1 MLSKYPSL
9 LSGAVEIGK
18 HGKSYVRLSVRRIK
32 EERGG
37 CVVIAVQKGLLTHST
52 LSRPGDFKPVAFSG
66 LRHGFTLSTTPGIT
80 EGVIDN
86 QPFDMELMARRPLKN
101 K

>member
-1 MLSKYPSL
+1 MRDRAEVARQPHKLEVVGSIPSPATKVSDRPLENCHKHRVGGVSKDPSL

-37 CVVIAVQKGLLTHST
+37 CVVIAVQKGLLAHST
-52 LSRPGDFKPVAFSG
+52 LSRHWR
-66 LRHGFTLSTTPGIT
+66 L
-80 EGVIDN
+80 
-86 QPFDMELMARRPLKN
+86 
-101 K
+101 